1 MEDNDVDINSDVDF
15 INENNYIKDE
25 RNIEN
30 LKAQVRD
37 INDKLDF
44 QIGFYWWKK
53 YIAGAFWSNISTP
66 VNLCITL
73 ITALTTGQAATKD
86 LIPENIYINLSISVL
101 IISTLNTFF
110 RPHLQM
116 MENINNMQ
124 KWTEFGCKFSNIAN
138 NIERNN
144 DGKYIFDLDNDDNL
158 KEKLGRLRELQKKI
172 NEHITTKS
180 SVNQNFLTD
189 LIHVIA
195 RKTCLGEKERW
206 SYLEEVDYY
215 EKFRIIDSDSKNKS
229 KCFCC

>member
-1 MEDNDVDINSDVDF
+1 MSNDSISDFD
-15 INENNYIKDE
+15 ENNDISNNKLPDDENVSSKD
-25 RNIEN
+25 
-30 LKAQVRD
+30 LKKQLD
-37 INDKLDF
+37 TLKNKLDY

-101 IISTLNTFF
+101 VISTLNTFF

-116 MENINNMQ
+116 MENIGNMQ
-124 KWTEFGCKFSNIAN
+124 KWTEFGCKFSNILN

-144 DGKYIFDLDNDDNL
+144 DGKYIFNLDNTDNL
-158 KEKLGRLRELQKKI
+158 KEKLGNLRELQKNI
-172 NEHITTKS
+172 YEHITTKS

-206 SYLEEVDYY
+206 SYLEEIDYY
-215 EKFRIIDSDSKNKS
+215 RKYTVDEKS
-229 KCFCC
+229 KKCCICC